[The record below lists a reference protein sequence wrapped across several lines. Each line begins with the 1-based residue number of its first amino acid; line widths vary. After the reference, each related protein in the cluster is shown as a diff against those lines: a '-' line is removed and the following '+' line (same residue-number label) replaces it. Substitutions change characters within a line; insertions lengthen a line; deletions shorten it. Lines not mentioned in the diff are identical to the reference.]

1 MFLNKK
7 KDIDRTKLCSF
18 PSSDLELTKWPW
30 VKVMRHNHIISNLLC
45 EVRISKLQISLHKK
59 DLDWHD
65 FRDWGSDR
73 QMDKIIPVY
82 TPPPKK
88 TLIAWGRIK
97 KIYIENFYFIRC
109 VSHLYVDV
117 YMYILRRKK
126 TYFWIHNFF
135 SFGKKKYH
143 IQPIQFCNLVFYI
156 T

>member
-1 MFLNKK
+1 MYSSIFQCFFIRKVKSRQKICIFSFQWPWTCTNGLGLKSFTSSGHRKSLYKVGTSNVSQLK

-65 FRDWGSDR
+65 FRDWRSDR

-82 TPPPKK
+82 PPPKK
-88 TLIAWGRIK
+88 KLWLLGV
-97 KIYIENFYFIRC
+97 E
-109 VSHLYVDV
+109 
-117 YMYILRRKK
+117 
-126 TYFWIHNFF
+126 
-135 SFGKKKYH
+135 
-143 IQPIQFCNLVFYI
+143 
-156 T
+156 

>member
-1 MFLNKK
+1 MFLHKKGIEQTKNMHIFLPVTLNLHNGLGLKSFTSSGHRKSLYKVGTSNVSQLK

-65 FRDWGSDR
+65 FRDWRSDR

-82 TPPPKK
+82 PPPPPKK
-88 TLIAWGRIK
+88 
-97 KIYIENFYFIRC
+97 NFDC
-109 VSHLYVDV
+109 L
-117 YMYILRRKK
+117 
-126 TYFWIHNFF
+126 
-135 SFGKKKYH
+135 G
-143 IQPIQFCNLVFYI
+143 
-156 T
+156 